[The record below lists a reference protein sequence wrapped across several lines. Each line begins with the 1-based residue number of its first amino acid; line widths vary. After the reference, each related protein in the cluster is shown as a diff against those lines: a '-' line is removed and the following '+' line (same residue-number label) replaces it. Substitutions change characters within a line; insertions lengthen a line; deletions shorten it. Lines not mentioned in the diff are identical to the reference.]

1 MTASLIYNGA
11 LRCTAVHNQSGSGL
25 ETDAPTDNRGK
36 GERFSPTDLTATSL
50 GLCLIT
56 TMAIKATDMGI
67 ELEGATVDVQKHMSK
82 EPPRRIVKIEV
93 WVKLPALDLSD
104 KDRQILEAAGN
115 ACPVARS
122 LHPDLEQVIS
132 YQWG

>member
-11 LRCTAVHNQSGSGL
+11 LRCTAVHNQSGSGI

-93 WVKLPALDLSD
+93 WVKLPALNLSD

-122 LHPDLEQVIS
+122 LHPDVEQVIS

>member
-67 ELEGATVDVQKHMSK
+67 ELEGTTVDVQKHMSK

>member
-11 LRCTAVHNQSGSGL
+11 LRCTAVHNQSGSGI

-93 WVKLPALDLSD
+93 WVKLPALDITD
-104 KDRQILEAAGN
+104 KDRQILEATGN

-122 LHPDLEQVIS
+122 LHPDVEQVIS

>member
-11 LRCTAVHNQSGSGL
+11 LRCTAVHNQSGSGI

-67 ELEGATVDVQKHMSK
+67 ELAGATVDVQKHMSK

-93 WVKLPALDLSD
+93 WVKLPALEIAD